1 MANAVE
7 SGKREGET
15 GRREDKSTF
24 FLLLCNVSIEA
35 NGFNDSTCEIY
46 IAIHAVDV
54 KATLYYE
61 GLKMTNQ
68 T

>member
-1 MANAVE
+1 MLSNQVNEKERRA
-7 SGKREGET
+7 GERT
-15 GRREDKSTF
+15 RAHF